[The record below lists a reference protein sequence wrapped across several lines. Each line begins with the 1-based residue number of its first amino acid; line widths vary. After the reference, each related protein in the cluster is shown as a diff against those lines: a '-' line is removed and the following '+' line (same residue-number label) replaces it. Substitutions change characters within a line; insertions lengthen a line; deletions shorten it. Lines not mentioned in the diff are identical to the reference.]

1 MDFLKIIRE
10 GRVEDFQNK
19 FSQKFSKDQL
29 ERITKLFLPK
39 YLNWVGKNLDA
50 IGFDEKVSK
59 LSNAVKKFDSISSNL
74 PITDLYQYKS
84 EEQLY
89 SALEEYQN
97 KQKRVV
103 RQVEGGN
110 VVFENDKF
118 FVVNPLNHKT
128 SCYYGKGT
136 KWCTAAET
144 DYQFNKYNE
153 DGKLFYIIDKRLKTD
168 DPYYKVALLN
178 KFEGD
183 KSWWDAK
190 DNSFS
195 KGWIF
200 ADEDY
205 KTIISAIEQYME
217 SQFPEQLKI
226 YRDQEAARKEK
237 DRLSRIR
244 EQQRIQGLNDEAQE
258 RRVNGEWNLT
268 DDPDDVA
275 LKAHALFN
283 WLVDNNEIEPLTN
296 EDIVEI
302 QRIKDEIVILQT
314 EYDNSEDV
322 RTDLLD
328 EISDLEDSLDEY
340 ESKIDVYN
348 IIPTGKHYDM
358 TAFEVINAD
367 LGGRGYAVGD
377 ASEMDESAIEYVE
390 GLIDDIGYA
399 GFSSSFARG
408 YIDEDAVVSYAED
421 VYYEDVQNNPDV
433 YFDDSERE
441 LSNKQEEKIEILKMR
456 ITQTQELIS
465 NLENT
470 KDGENEENDEIV
482 DEKIEEL
489 EDLIVEYDD
498 EIQEIEDNPEGDFP
512 QDMIDEKV
520 EELVKD
526 VKYDPESFMSEFG
539 LDWEDY
545 IDKDEFIQGVIDTDG
560 YGIVNSYD
568 GNVDEV
574 YVNDT
579 LFYVMRID

>member
-1 MDFLKIIRE
+1 
-10 GRVEDFQNK
+10 
-19 FSQKFSKDQL
+19 
-29 ERITKLFLPK
+29 
-39 YLNWVGKNLDA
+39 
-50 IGFDEKVSK
+50 
-59 LSNAVKKFDSISSNL
+59 
-74 PITDLYQYKS
+74 
-84 EEQLY
+84 LY

-205 KTIISAIEQYME
+205 KTIISAVEQYME
-217 SQFPEQLKI
+217 SQYPEQLKI
-226 YRDQEAARKEK
+226 YRDKETARKEK
-237 DRLSRIR
+237 DRLTRIR
-244 EQQRIQGLNDEAQE
+244 EQQRIQGLNAEAEE

-268 DDPDDVA
+268 DDPDDEA
-275 LKAHALFN
+275 LKAHALFK

-302 QRIKDEIVILQT
+302 QRIKDEILILQT
-314 EYDNSEDV
+314 EYDNSDDV

-328 EISDLEDSLDEY
+328 EISDLEDTLDEY
-340 ESKIDVYN
+340 DSKIDVYN
-348 IIPTGKHYDM
+348 MIPTGKYYNM
-358 TAFEVINAD
+358 TTFEVINAD
-367 LGGRGYAVGD
+367 LGGRSYAVGD
-377 ASEMDESAIEYVE
+377 ESEMDESAKEYVE

-399 GFSSSFARG
+399 GFSSSFARS

-456 ITQTQELIS
+456 ISQTQELIS
-465 NLENT
+465 NLEDT
-470 KDGENEENDEIV
+470 KDGENEENDEVI

-489 EDLIVEYDD
+489 EDLIIEHED
-498 EIQEIEDNPEGDFP
+498 EIQEIEESPEGDFP
-512 QDMIDEKV
+512 QDSIDEKV

-526 VKYDPESFMSEFG
+526 VKSDPESFMSEFG

-545 IDKDEFIQGVIDTDG
+545 IDNQEFIQGVIDTDG

-568 GNVDEV
+568 GNYDEIR
-574 YVNDT
+574 VNNT

>member
-19 FSQKFSKDQL
+19 FSQKFSKEQL

-328 EISDLEDSLDEY
+328 EISDLEDTLEEY
-340 ESKIDVYN
+340 DSKIDVYN

-489 EDLIVEYDD
+489 EDLIIEYED
-498 EIQEIEDNPEGDFP
+498 EIQEIEDSPEGDFP

>member
-1 MDFLKIIRE
+1 MDFLKIIKE
-10 GRVEDFQNK
+10 GRVEDFQNS
-19 FSQKFSKDQL
+19 FSQKFSKEQL
-29 ERITKLFLPK
+29 ERIIKLFLPK
-39 YLNWVGKNLDA
+39 YLSWVGKNLDA
-50 IGFDEKVSK
+50 IGFDEKISK
-59 LSNAVKKFDSISSNL
+59 LSNAVKRFDSISSNL

-84 EEQLY
+84 DDQLY
-89 SALEEYQN
+89 SALNEYEN
-97 KQKRVV
+97 KQRRVV

-110 VVFENDKF
+110 VVFEDDKF

-136 KWCTAAET
+136 KWCTSAEENN
-144 DYQFNKYNE
+144 QFNRYNE

-190 DNSFS
+190 DNSFT

-205 KTIISAIEQYME
+205 KTIMSAIEQYME
-217 SQFPEQLKI
+217 SQFAEQLKI
-226 YRDQEAARKEK
+226 YRDKESARKEK

-244 EQQRIQGLNDEAQE
+244 EQQRIQGLSDDAEE
-258 RRVNGEWNLT
+258 RRANGEWDLT
-268 DDPDDVA
+268 NDPDDEA

-296 EDIVEI
+296 EDKIEI
-302 QRIKDEIVILQT
+302 QRIKDEIERLQT
-314 EYDNSEDV
+314 EYDNSEEA

-328 EISDLEDSLDEY
+328 EIEDLEDTLDEY
-340 ESKIDVYN
+340 DSKIDVYN
-348 IIPTGKHYDM
+348 IIPNGKYYDM
-358 TAFEVINAD
+358 TQFEVINAG
-367 LGGRGYAVGD
+367 LEGRGYAVGD
-377 ASEMDESAIEYVE
+377 ASEMDDSANQYVE
-390 GLIDDIGYA
+390 NLIDDIGYA
-399 GFSSSFARG
+399 GFSSSFARS

-441 LSNKQEEKIEILKMR
+441 LSGKQEEKIEILKMR
-456 ITQTQELIS
+456 ISQTQQIISEL
-465 NLENT
+465 EDT

-489 EDLIVEYDD
+489 EDLIVEYED
-498 EIQEIEDNPEGDFP
+498 EIQEIEDSPEGDFP
-512 QDMIDEKV
+512 QDIIDEKV
-520 EELVKD
+520 EDLVAD
-526 VKYDPESFMSEFG
+526 VKNDPESFMNEFG
-539 LDWEDY
+539 LEWENY
-545 IDKDEFIQGVIDTDG
+545 IDKDAFIEGVIESDG

-568 GNVDEV
+568 GNYDEE
-574 YVNDT
+574 YVNDI

>member
-19 FSQKFSKDQL
+19 FSQKFSKEQL

-226 YRDQEAARKEK
+226 YRDKEALRKEK

-314 EYDNSEDV
+314 EYDNSDDV

-377 ASEMDESAIEYVE
+377 ESEMDESAKEYVE

-433 YFDDSERE
+433 YLDDSERE

-456 ITQTQELIS
+456 ISQTQELIS
-465 NLENT
+465 NLEDT

-489 EDLIVEYDD
+489 EDLIVEYED
-498 EIQEIEDNPEGDFP
+498 EIQEIEDSPEGDFP
-512 QDMIDEKV
+512 QDLVDEKV

-568 GNVDEV
+568 GNYDEIR
-574 YVNDT
+574 VNDT

>member
-358 TAFEVINAD
+358 TAFEVINAG

-489 EDLIVEYDD
+489 EDLIIEYED
-498 EIQEIEDNPEGDFP
+498 EIQEIEDSPEGDFP

>member
-19 FSQKFSKDQL
+19 FSQKFGKEQL

-84 EEQLY
+84 EEQLF

-205 KTIISAIEQYME
+205 KTIISAVEQYME
-217 SQFPEQLKI
+217 SQYPEQLKI
-226 YRDQEAARKEK
+226 YRDKETARKEK
-237 DRLSRIR
+237 DRLTRIR
-244 EQQRIQGLNDEAQE
+244 EQQRIQGLNAEAEE

-268 DDPDDVA
+268 DDPDDEA
-275 LKAHALFN
+275 LKAHALFE

-302 QRIKDEIVILQT
+302 QRIKDEILILQT

-328 EISDLEDSLDEY
+328 EISDLEDTLDEY
-340 ESKIDVYN
+340 DSKIDVYN
-348 IIPTGKHYDM
+348 MIPTGKYYNM
-358 TAFEVINAD
+358 TTFEVINAD
-367 LGGRGYAVGD
+367 LGGRSYAVGD
-377 ASEMDESAIEYVE
+377 ESEMDESAKEYVE

-399 GFSSSFARG
+399 GFSSSFARS

-456 ITQTQELIS
+456 ISQTQELIS
-465 NLENT
+465 NLEDT
-470 KDGENEENDEIV
+470 KDGENEENDEVI

-489 EDLIVEYDD
+489 EDLIIEHED
-498 EIQEIEDNPEGDFP
+498 EIQEIEDSPEGDFP
-512 QDMIDEKV
+512 QDSIDVKV

-526 VKYDPESFMSEFG
+526 VKSDPESFMSEFG

-545 IDKDEFIQGVIDTDG
+545 IDNQEFIQGVIDTDG

-568 GNVDEV
+568 GNYDEIR
-574 YVNDT
+574 VNNT

>member
-1 MDFLKIIRE
+1 MDFLKIIKE
-10 GRVEDFQNK
+10 GRVEDFQNS
-19 FSQKFSKDQL
+19 FSQKFSKEQL
-29 ERITKLFLPK
+29 ERIIKLFLPK
-39 YLNWVGKNLDA
+39 YLSWVGKNLDA
-50 IGFDEKVSK
+50 IGFDEKISK
-59 LSNAVKKFDSISSNL
+59 LSNAVKRFDSISSNL

-84 EEQLY
+84 DDQLY
-89 SALEEYQN
+89 SALDEYEN
-97 KQKRVV
+97 KQRRVV

-110 VVFENDKF
+110 VVFEDDKF

-136 KWCTAAET
+136 KWCTSAEENN
-144 DYQFNKYNE
+144 QFNRYNE

-190 DNSFS
+190 DNSFT

-205 KTIISAIEQYME
+205 KTIMSAIEQYME
-217 SQFPEQLKI
+217 SQFAEQLKI
-226 YRDQEAARKEK
+226 YRDKEAARKEK

-244 EQQRIQGLNDEAQE
+244 EQQRIQGLSDDAEE
-258 RRVNGEWNLT
+258 RRANGEWDLT
-268 DDPDDVA
+268 NDPDDEA

-296 EDIVEI
+296 EDKIEI
-302 QRIKDEIVILQT
+302 QRIKDEIERLQT
-314 EYDNSEDV
+314 EYDNSEEV

-328 EISDLEDSLDEY
+328 EIEDLEDTLDEY
-340 ESKIDVYN
+340 DSKIDVYN
-348 IIPTGKHYDM
+348 IIPNGKYYDM
-358 TAFEVINAD
+358 TQFEVINAG
-367 LGGRGYAVGD
+367 LEGRGYAVGD
-377 ASEMDESAIEYVE
+377 ASEMDDSANQYVE
-390 GLIDDIGYA
+390 NLIDDIGYA
-399 GFSSSFARG
+399 GFSSSFARS

-441 LSNKQEEKIEILKMR
+441 LSGKQEEKIEILKMR
-456 ITQTQELIS
+456 ISQTQQIISEL
-465 NLENT
+465 EDT

-489 EDLIVEYDD
+489 EDLIIEYED
-498 EIQEIEDNPEGDFP
+498 EIQEIEDSPEGDFP
-512 QDMIDEKV
+512 QDMVDEKV
-520 EELVKD
+520 EDLVAD
-526 VKYDPESFMSEFG
+526 VKNDPESFMNEFG
-539 LDWEDY
+539 LEWEDY
-545 IDKDEFIQGVIDTDG
+545 IDKDAFIEGVIESDG

-568 GNVDEV
+568 GNYDEE
-574 YVNDT
+574 YVNDI

>member
-84 EEQLY
+84 EEQLF

-205 KTIISAIEQYME
+205 KTIISAVEQYME
-217 SQFPEQLKI
+217 SQYPEQLKI
-226 YRDQEAARKEK
+226 YRDKEALRKEK

-244 EQQRIQGLNDEAQE
+244 EQQRIQGLNNEAQE

-268 DDPDDVA
+268 DDPDDEA
-275 LKAHALFN
+275 LKAHALFE

-302 QRIKDEIVILQT
+302 QRIKDEILILQT
-314 EYDNSEDV
+314 EYDNSDDV

-328 EISDLEDSLDEY
+328 EISDLEDTLDEY
-340 ESKIDVYN
+340 DSKIDVYN
-348 IIPTGKHYDM
+348 MIPTGKYYNM
-358 TAFEVINAD
+358 TTFEVINAD
-367 LGGRGYAVGD
+367 LGGRSYAVGD
-377 ASEMDESAIEYVE
+377 ESEMDESAKEYVE

-399 GFSSSFARG
+399 GFSSSFARS

-456 ITQTQELIS
+456 ISQTQELIS
-465 NLENT
+465 NLEDT
-470 KDGENEENDEIV
+470 KDGENEENDEVI

-489 EDLIVEYDD
+489 EDLIIEHED
-498 EIQEIEDNPEGDFP
+498 EIQEIEDSPEGDFP
-512 QDMIDEKV
+512 QDSIDEKV

-526 VKYDPESFMSEFG
+526 VKSDPESFMSEFG

-545 IDKDEFIQGVIDTDG
+545 IDNQEFIQGVIDTDG

-568 GNVDEV
+568 GNYDEIR
-574 YVNDT
+574 VNNT

>member
-19 FSQKFSKDQL
+19 FSQKFGKEQL

-39 YLNWVGKNLDA
+39 YLNWAGKNLDA

-74 PITDLYQYKS
+74 PITDLYQYQS

-205 KTIISAIEQYME
+205 KTIISAVEQYME
-217 SQFPEQLKI
+217 SQYPEQLKI
-226 YRDQEAARKEK
+226 YRDKETARKEK
-237 DRLSRIR
+237 DRLTRIR
-244 EQQRIQGLNDEAQE
+244 EQQRIQGLNAEAQE

-268 DDPDDVA
+268 DDPDDEA
-275 LKAHALFN
+275 LKAHALFK
-283 WLVDNNEIEPLTN
+283 WLVDNNDIEPLTN

-302 QRIKDEIVILQT
+302 QRIKDEILILQT

-328 EISDLEDSLDEY
+328 DISDLEDTLDEY
-340 ESKIDVYN
+340 DSKIDVYN
-348 IIPTGKHYDM
+348 MIPTGKYYNM
-358 TAFEVINAD
+358 TTFEVINAD

-377 ASEMDESAIEYVE
+377 ESEMDESAKEYVE

-399 GFSSSFARG
+399 GFSSSFARS

-456 ITQTQELIS
+456 ISQTQELIS
-465 NLENT
+465 NLEDT
-470 KDGENEENDEIV
+470 KDGENEENDEVI

-489 EDLIVEYDD
+489 EDLIIEHED
-498 EIQEIEDNPEGDFP
+498 EIQEIEDSPEGDFP
-512 QDMIDEKV
+512 QDLIDEKV

-526 VKYDPESFMSEFG
+526 VKSDPESFMSEFG

-545 IDKDEFIQGVIDTDG
+545 IDNQEFIQGVIDTDG

-568 GNVDEV
+568 GNYDEIR
-574 YVNDT
+574 VNNT

>member
-136 KWCTAAET
+136 KWCTTAET

-205 KTIISAIEQYME
+205 KTIISAVEQYME

-226 YRDQEAARKEK
+226 YRDKEALRKEK

-244 EQQRIQGLNDEAQE
+244 EQQRIQGLNNEAQE

-268 DDPDDVA
+268 DDPDDEA
-275 LKAHALFN
+275 LKAHALFE

-302 QRIKDEIVILQT
+302 QRIKDEILILQT
-314 EYDNSEDV
+314 EYDNSDDV

-328 EISDLEDSLDEY
+328 EISDLEDTLDEY
-340 ESKIDVYN
+340 DSKIDVYN
-348 IIPTGKHYDM
+348 MIPTGKYYNM
-358 TAFEVINAD
+358 TTFEVINAD
-367 LGGRGYAVGD
+367 LGGRSYAVGD
-377 ASEMDESAIEYVE
+377 ESEMDESAKEYVE

-399 GFSSSFARG
+399 GFSSSFARS

-456 ITQTQELIS
+456 ISQTQELIS
-465 NLENT
+465 NLEDT
-470 KDGENEENDEIV
+470 KDGENEENDEVI

-489 EDLIVEYDD
+489 EDLIIEHED
-498 EIQEIEDNPEGDFP
+498 EIQEIEDSPEGDFP
-512 QDMIDEKV
+512 QDSIDEKV

-526 VKYDPESFMSEFG
+526 VKSDPESFMSEFG

-545 IDKDEFIQGVIDTDG
+545 IDNQEFIQGVIDTDG

-568 GNVDEV
+568 GNNDEIR
-574 YVNDT
+574 VNNT

>member
-1 MDFLKIIRE
+1 MDFLKIIKE
-10 GRVEDFQNK
+10 GRVEDFQNS
-19 FSQKFSKDQL
+19 FSQKFSKEQL
-29 ERITKLFLPK
+29 ERIIKLFLPK
-39 YLNWVGKNLDA
+39 YLSWVGKNLDA
-50 IGFDEKVSK
+50 IGFDEKISK
-59 LSNAVKKFDSISSNL
+59 LSNAVKRFDSISSNL

-84 EEQLY
+84 DDQLY
-89 SALEEYQN
+89 SALDEYEN
-97 KQKRVV
+97 KQRRVV

-110 VVFENDKF
+110 VVFEDDKF

-136 KWCTAAET
+136 KWCTSAEENN
-144 DYQFNKYNE
+144 QFNRYNE

-190 DNSFS
+190 DNSFT

-205 KTIISAIEQYME
+205 KTIMSAIEQYME
-217 SQFPEQLKI
+217 SQFAEQLKI
-226 YRDQEAARKEK
+226 YRDKEAARKEK

-244 EQQRIQGLNDEAQE
+244 EQQRIQGLSDDAEE
-258 RRVNGEWNLT
+258 RRANGEWDLT
-268 DDPDDVA
+268 NDPDDEA

-296 EDIVEI
+296 EDKIEI
-302 QRIKDEIVILQT
+302 QRIKDEIERLQT
-314 EYDNSEDV
+314 EYDNSEEV

-328 EISDLEDSLDEY
+328 EIEDLEDTLDEY
-340 ESKIDVYN
+340 DSKIDVYN
-348 IIPTGKHYDM
+348 IIPNGKYYDM
-358 TAFEVINAD
+358 TQFEVINAG
-367 LGGRGYAVGD
+367 LEGRGYAVGD
-377 ASEMDESAIEYVE
+377 ASEMDDSANQYVE
-390 GLIDDIGYA
+390 NLIDDIGYA
-399 GFSSSFARG
+399 GFSSSFARS
-408 YIDEDAVVSYAED
+408 YIDEDAVVSYAEN

-441 LSNKQEEKIEILKMR
+441 LSGKQEEKIEILKMR
-456 ITQTQELIS
+456 ISQTQQIISEL
-465 NLENT
+465 EDT

-489 EDLIVEYDD
+489 EDLIVEYED
-498 EIQEIEDNPEGDFP
+498 EIQEIEDSPEGDFP
-512 QDMIDEKV
+512 QDMVDEKV
-520 EELVKD
+520 EDLVAD
-526 VKYDPESFMSEFG
+526 VKNDPESFMNEFG
-539 LDWEDY
+539 LEWEDY
-545 IDKDEFIQGVIDTDG
+545 IDKDAFIEGVIESDG

-568 GNVDEV
+568 GNYDEE
-574 YVNDT
+574 YVNDI

>member
-19 FSQKFSKDQL
+19 FSQKFGKEQL

-39 YLNWVGKNLDA
+39 YLNWAGKNLDA

-205 KTIISAIEQYME
+205 KTIISAVEQYME
-217 SQFPEQLKI
+217 SQYPEQLKI
-226 YRDQEAARKEK
+226 YRDKETARKEK
-237 DRLSRIR
+237 DRLTRIR
-244 EQQRIQGLNDEAQE
+244 EQQRIQGLNAEAEE

-268 DDPDDVA
+268 DDPDDEA
-275 LKAHALFN
+275 LKAHALFK

-302 QRIKDEIVILQT
+302 QRIKDEILILQT
-314 EYDNSEDV
+314 EYDNSDDV

-328 EISDLEDSLDEY
+328 EISDLEDTLDEY
-340 ESKIDVYN
+340 DSKIDVYN
-348 IIPTGKHYDM
+348 MIPTGKYYNM
-358 TAFEVINAD
+358 TTFEVINAD
-367 LGGRGYAVGD
+367 LGGRSYAVGD
-377 ASEMDESAIEYVE
+377 ESEMDESAKEYVE

-399 GFSSSFARG
+399 GFSSSFARS

-456 ITQTQELIS
+456 ISQTQELIS
-465 NLENT
+465 NLEDT
-470 KDGENEENDEIV
+470 KDGENEENDEVI

-489 EDLIVEYDD
+489 EDLIIEHED
-498 EIQEIEDNPEGDFP
+498 EIQEIEESPEGDFP
-512 QDMIDEKV
+512 QDSIDEKV

-526 VKYDPESFMSEFG
+526 VKSDPESFMSEFG

-545 IDKDEFIQGVIDTDG
+545 IDNQEFIQGVIDTDG

-568 GNVDEV
+568 GNYDEIR
-574 YVNDT
+574 VNNT

>member
-1 MDFLKIIRE
+1 MDFLKIITE

-19 FSQKFSKDQL
+19 FSQKFSKEQL

-328 EISDLEDSLDEY
+328 EISDLEDTLEEY
-340 ESKIDVYN
+340 DSKIDVYN

-408 YIDEDAVVSYAED
+408 YINEDAVVSYAED

-465 NLENT
+465 NLEDT

-489 EDLIVEYDD
+489 EDLIIEYED
-498 EIQEIEDNPEGDFP
+498 EIQEIEDSPEGDFP

>member
-1 MDFLKIIRE
+1 
-10 GRVEDFQNK
+10 
-19 FSQKFSKDQL
+19 
-29 ERITKLFLPK
+29 
-39 YLNWVGKNLDA
+39 LNWVGKNLDA

-283 WLVDNNEIEPLTN
+283 WLMDNNEIEPLTN
-296 EDIVEI
+296 EDKIEI
-302 QRIKDEIVILQT
+302 QRIKDEIERLQT
-314 EYDNSEDV
+314 EYDNSEEV

-328 EISDLEDSLDEY
+328 EIEDLEDTLDEY
-340 ESKIDVYN
+340 DSKIDVYN
-348 IIPTGKHYDM
+348 IIPNGKYYDM
-358 TAFEVINAD
+358 TQFEVINAG
-367 LGGRGYAVGD
+367 LEGRGYAVGD
-377 ASEMDESAIEYVE
+377 ASEMDDSANQYVE
-390 GLIDDIGYA
+390 NLIDDIGYA
-399 GFSSSFARG
+399 GFSSSFARS

-441 LSNKQEEKIEILKMR
+441 LSGKQEEKIEILKMR
-456 ITQTQELIS
+456 ISQTQQIISEL
-465 NLENT
+465 EDT

-498 EIQEIEDNPEGDFP
+498 EIQEIEDSPEGDFP
-512 QDMIDEKV
+512 QDMVDEKV
-520 EELVKD
+520 EDLVAD
-526 VKYDPESFMSEFG
+526 VKNDPESFMNEFG
-539 LDWEDY
+539 LEWEDY
-545 IDKDEFIQGVIDTDG
+545 IDKDAFIEGVIESDG

-568 GNVDEV
+568 GNYDEE
-574 YVNDT
+574 YVNDI

>member
-1 MDFLKIIRE
+1 MDFLKIIKE
-10 GRVEDFQNK
+10 GRVEDFQNS
-19 FSQKFSKDQL
+19 FSQKFSKEQL
-29 ERITKLFLPK
+29 ERIIKLFLPK
-39 YLNWVGKNLDA
+39 YLSWVGKNLDA
-50 IGFDEKVSK
+50 IGFDEKISK
-59 LSNAVKKFDSISSNL
+59 LSNAVKRFDSISSNL

-84 EEQLY
+84 DDQLY
-89 SALEEYQN
+89 SALDEYEN
-97 KQKRVV
+97 KQRRVV

-110 VVFENDKF
+110 VVFEDDKF

-136 KWCTAAET
+136 KWCTSAEENN
-144 DYQFNKYNE
+144 QFNRYNE

-190 DNSFS
+190 DNSFT

-205 KTIISAIEQYME
+205 KTIMSAIEQYME
-217 SQFPEQLKI
+217 TQFAEQLKI
-226 YRDQEAARKEK
+226 YRDKEAARKEK

-244 EQQRIQGLNDEAQE
+244 EQQRIQGLSDDAEE
-258 RRVNGEWNLT
+258 RRANGEWDLT
-268 DDPDDVA
+268 NDPDDEA

-296 EDIVEI
+296 EDKIEI
-302 QRIKDEIVILQT
+302 QRIKDEIERLQT
-314 EYDNSEDV
+314 EYDNSEEV

-328 EISDLEDSLDEY
+328 EIEDLEDTLDEY
-340 ESKIDVYN
+340 DSKIDVYN
-348 IIPTGKHYDM
+348 IIPNGKYYDM
-358 TAFEVINAD
+358 TQFEVINAG
-367 LGGRGYAVGD
+367 LEGRGYAVGD
-377 ASEMDESAIEYVE
+377 ASEMDDSANQYVE
-390 GLIDDIGYA
+390 NLIDDIGYA
-399 GFSSSFARG
+399 GFSSSFARS
-408 YIDEDAVVSYAED
+408 YIDEDAVVSYAEN

-441 LSNKQEEKIEILKMR
+441 LSGKQEEKIEILKMR
-456 ITQTQELIS
+456 ISQTQQIISEL
-465 NLENT
+465 EDT

-489 EDLIVEYDD
+489 EDLIVEYED
-498 EIQEIEDNPEGDFP
+498 EIQEIEDSPEGDFP
-512 QDMIDEKV
+512 QDMVDEKV
-520 EELVKD
+520 EDLVAD
-526 VKYDPESFMSEFG
+526 VKNDPESFMNEFG
-539 LDWEDY
+539 LEWEDY
-545 IDKDEFIQGVIDTDG
+545 IDKDAFIEGVIESDG

-568 GNVDEV
+568 GNYDEE
-574 YVNDT
+574 YVNDI

>member
-19 FSQKFSKDQL
+19 FSQKFSKEQL

-205 KTIISAIEQYME
+205 KTIISAVEQYME

-226 YRDQEAARKEK
+226 YRDKEALRKEK

-244 EQQRIQGLNDEAQE
+244 EQQRIQGLNNEAQE

-268 DDPDDVA
+268 DDPDDEA
-275 LKAHALFN
+275 LKAHALFE

-302 QRIKDEIVILQT
+302 QRIKDEILILQT
-314 EYDNSEDV
+314 EYDNSDDV

-328 EISDLEDSLDEY
+328 EISDLEDTLDEY
-340 ESKIDVYN
+340 DSKIDVYN
-348 IIPTGKHYDM
+348 MIPTGKYYNM
-358 TAFEVINAD
+358 TTFEVINAD
-367 LGGRGYAVGD
+367 LGGRSYAVGD
-377 ASEMDESAIEYVE
+377 ESEMDESAKEYVE

-399 GFSSSFARG
+399 GFSSSFARS

-456 ITQTQELIS
+456 ISQTQELIS
-465 NLENT
+465 NLEDT
-470 KDGENEENDEIV
+470 KDGENEENDEVI

-489 EDLIVEYDD
+489 EDLIIEHED
-498 EIQEIEDNPEGDFP
+498 EIQEIEDSPEGDFP
-512 QDMIDEKV
+512 QDSIDEKV

-526 VKYDPESFMSEFG
+526 VKSDPESFMSEFG

-545 IDKDEFIQGVIDTDG
+545 IDNQEFIQGVIDTDG

-568 GNVDEV
+568 GNYDEIR
-574 YVNDT
+574 VNNT